1 MPVFEPEI
9 IIAGFAAVAAWI
21 AALFAFRSYRVSKRA
36 LELAELQNDSLRSNI
51 SAYLADSFR
60 AYNSALREGKYI
72 FSIAYANKSEASD
85 SITEISLETFYVNS
99 KDRVGHL
106 ISAHE
111 ENAEKWLS
119 GGAKPAS
126 LPIVIQPR
134 SSVTGWFVFGIPPIA
149 EGSKRVEKYR
159 VVARNANG
167 EEVSVESY
175 ILREMKYEEI
185 S

>member
-1 MPVFEPEI
+1 M
-9 IIAGFAAVAAWI
+9 
-21 AALFAFRSYRVSKRA
+21 
-36 LELAELQNDSLRSNI
+36 
-51 SAYLADSFR
+51 
-60 AYNSALREGKYI
+60 
-72 FSIAYANKSEASD
+72 
-85 SITEISLETFYVNS
+85 
-99 KDRVGHL
+99 